1 MGRDFSFQWQPPS
14 QRGEMFLL
22 KKLRY
27 KYIRISFETSLLSTD
42 FPCASKVKG

>member
-27 KYIRISFETSLLSTD
+27 KQGFQLKPTYFQLIFRVHL
-42 FPCASKVKG
+42 K